1 MLTAAEKV
9 IVQRAR
15 ELIAPP
21 DRWTQGKAAEN
32 RDGCQV
38 TVYVPAAYRFCA
50 YGALWR
56 TALELGSQSP
66 ADVADCIASKLITG
80 GAGRLSTINDSRD
93 GHRKVLA
100 LFNKALKK

>member
-1 MLTAAEKV
+1 MLTAGEKV
-9 IVQRAR
+9 IVRRAR
-15 ELIAPP
+15 ELITPP
-21 DRWTQGKAAEN
+21 DRWTQGQAAEN

-50 YGALWR
+50 YSALWR
-56 TALELGSQSP
+56 AALELGSQSP
-66 ADVADCIASKLITG
+66 ADVADCIASKLITA
-80 GAGRLSTINDSRD
+80 GADGLSTINDGRG